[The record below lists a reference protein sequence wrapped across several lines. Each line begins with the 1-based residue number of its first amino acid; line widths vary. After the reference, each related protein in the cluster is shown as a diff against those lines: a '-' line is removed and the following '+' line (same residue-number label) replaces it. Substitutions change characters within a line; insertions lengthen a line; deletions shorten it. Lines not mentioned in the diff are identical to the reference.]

1 MSSVPS
7 LAELAQHEIFQQIAE
22 SEDAWGKVVQ
32 ARKEKKKRDLHA
44 AEEEVQS
51 LNRALEDKKNE
62 MKKLKAEIKGME
74 QC

>member
-7 LAELAQHEIFQQIAE
+7 LAELAQHEIFEQIAE
-22 SEDAWGKVVQ
+22 SEDTWGKVVQ

-51 LNRALEDKKNE
+51 
-62 MKKLKAEIKGME
+62 
-74 QC
+74 